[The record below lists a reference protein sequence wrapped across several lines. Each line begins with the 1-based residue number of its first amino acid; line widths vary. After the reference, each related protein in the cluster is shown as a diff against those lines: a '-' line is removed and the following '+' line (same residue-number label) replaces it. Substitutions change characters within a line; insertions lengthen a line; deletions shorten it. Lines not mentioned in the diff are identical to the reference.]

1 MGDTH
6 REVETGYLEVTR
18 LLHEW
23 GGGRSGALEELVPM
37 VYKELHQQ
45 AKRCFHERG
54 ENLLQATALVSEV
67 YLRLAGS
74 KQIEFQDREHF
85 FCIAGRM
92 MRRILVEQ
100 ARKRLTAKRGGN
112 LTVTLDE
119 RIDAPAMEMDL
130 PMIISLETALD
141 KLEKDYPRQ
150 ARILEW
156 KVFAGMGNR
165 EIANVLE
172 ISLATVKREWAQ
184 AKQRIFLILERSS
197 AGGP

>member
-1 MGDTH
+1 MGETN
-6 REVETGYLEVTR
+6 RELEAGCLEVTR

-23 GGGRSGALEELVPM
+23 GGGRSEALEELVPM

-45 AKRCFHERG
+45 ARRCFHERG
-54 ENLLQATALVSEV
+54 ESLLQATALVSEV
-67 YLRLAGS
+67 YLRLASS

-92 MRRILVEQ
+92 MRRILVEH

-119 RIDAPAMEMDL
+119 RVDAPALEMDL
-130 PMIISLETALD
+130 PMIISLEAALD
-141 KLEKDYPRQ
+141 ELEKKHPRQ

-156 KVFAGMGNR
+156 KVFAGMENR
-165 EIANVLE
+165 EIANVLG
-172 ISLATVKREWAQ
+172 ISLATVKREWVQ
-184 AKQRIFLILERSS
+184 AKQRIFLILERT
-197 AGGP
+197 